1 MYLLGIWSHRI
12 WNHVFQGS
20 QKDPGI
26 LPRALD
32 VVFKHIAG
40 RQYENMDLKPYLS
53 SDVQKLDSELV
64 KVEKNA
70 KAALFSLL
78 KEVWASKTVLNF
90 LVI

>member
-1 MYLLGIWSHRI
+1 M
-12 WNHVFQGS
+12 WNHLFKGS

-40 RQYENMDLKPYLS
+40 HQYEHMDLKPYLS
-53 SDVQKLDSELV
+53 SDVQKLDSEQV

-78 KEVWASKTVLNF
+78 KEVWASKPVLH
-90 LVI
+90 LLQCSY

>member
-1 MYLLGIWSHRI
+1 M
-12 WNHVFQGS
+12 WNHLFQGS
-20 QKDPGI
+20 PKDPGI

-40 RQYENMDLKPYLS
+40 RQYEHMDLKPYLS
-53 SDVQKLDSELV
+53 SDVQKLDSEQV

-78 KEVWASKTVLNF
+78 KEVWVSKPVFSIVSKST
-90 LVI
+90 